1 MMLVLQILG
10 YGAASHELASATGD
24 TDLGA
29 FNAGDVYWLKPK
41 DSGGRGALQ
50 VLEAGQPAVQGPPR
64 GGWAQVQLRPIWKHR
79 AAQLLSA
86 PGLIALGCLIAHLK
100 HR

>member
-1 MMLVLQILG
+1 MMVVLRVLG

-29 FNAGDVYWLKPK
+29 FNAEDVYWLKPK
-41 DSGGRGALQ
+41 GSGGRGALQ
-50 VLEAGQPAVQGPPR
+50 VLEAGQPAVPGPPR

-79 AAQLLSA
+79 AAQLPSA
-86 PGLIALGCLIAHLK
+86 PALISLITRLR